1 MKLYKKILIFFIA
14 AGLAGVLFVVIV
26 NINILRISKGSFY
39 LNIEDASKSQ
49 AALVLGAKVNGDK
62 LSDILADRAKT
73 ALELYQKG
81 RVEKILVSGDHGSQD
96 YDEVNAVKD
105 FLLGEGVEGEDI
117 FLDHA
122 GFDTYDS
129 LYRARDIFKVNSV
142 VIVTQNFHLP
152 RAVYIGK
159 KLGIEKVS
167 GVSADRQTY
176 VNISYYKKREWL
188 SRVKAFL
195 NVTFHSKPKFL
206 GEEIPIEGDGRG
218 SWD

>member
-1 MKLYKKILIFFIA
+1 MKLFKKFLIFIIIA
-14 AGLAGVLFVVIV
+14 GVAGVLFILF
-26 NINILRISKGSFY
+26 INLNVLRISKDSIY
-39 LNIEDASKSQ
+39 SNIESAPISHT
-49 AALVLGAKVNGDK
+49 ALVLGAKVHGEK
-62 LSDILADRAKT
+62 LSDILSDRAKT
-73 ALELYQKG
+73 ALELYDAKK
-81 RVEKILVSGDHGSQD
+81 VEKILVSGDHGRD
-96 YDEVNAVKD
+96 EYDEVNAVKD
-105 FLLGEGVEGEDI
+105 FLLGEGVNEQDI

-129 LYRARDIFKVNSV
+129 LYRARDIFKVKSV
-142 VIVTQNFHLP
+142 IIVTQNFHLP

-159 KLGIEKVS
+159 KLGIENVC

-188 SRVKAFL
+188 SRVKAFF

-206 GEEIPIEGDGRG
+206 GEEILIDGDGRG